1 MKNLEVIKNEVAVKN
16 RYGKWDDIM
25 FYHNGGG
32 SSLSAE
38 KLSNMVNEVA
48 EEYAKQ
54 CCDEQISDWVELLS
68 DGSNQPDKTGQY
80 FVVIKGKATI
90 ATYAKQ
96 YKGWFA
102 SGQYYSD
109 DFRNIGITHYSFIK
123 MPNTPNIVTTK

>member
-1 MKNLEVIKNEVAVKN
+1 MKTIEEIKNEVAVKN

-54 CCDEQISDWVELLS
+54 RCQTQIVNCTINLNIDY
-68 DGSNQPDKTGQY
+68 P
-80 FVVIKGKATI
+80 KGTEK
-90 ATYAKQ
+90 
-96 YKGWFA
+96 
-102 SGQYYSD
+102 YSD
-109 DFRNIGITHYSFIK
+109 AVNSILE
-123 MPNTPNIVTTK
+123 TPNVVTTKP